1 MNKRQ
6 RKKKYKKFIISLAND
21 GREFKSKEARK
32 LWISKTVN
40 GWGTA
45 FTRKYLYLK

>member
-6 RKKKYKKFIISLAND
+6 RKKNYKKYLITLAND
-21 GREFKSKEARK
+21 GREFKSKKAKK

-45 FTRKYLYLK
+45 FTKIYLESN